1 MATLALAASFAYA
14 HGDAHRTAKP
24 FNAAEAEQKAFG
36 IAGDPGKADRTIRLS
51 MSDKMRFSPQV
62 IEVTQ
67 GETVKFVVSNKGKLL
82 HEMVLGTPAE
92 LQEHAALMKKFP
104 GMEHDEPHMV
114 HVKPGKSEQLA
125 WTFNR
130 PGEFDFA
137 CLIAGHFDAG
147 MAGKI
152 VVREK
157 RTARK

>member
-1 MATLALAASFAYA
+1 MTMLALAGSIAYA
-14 HGDAHRTAKP
+14 HGDAHQTAKP
-24 FNAAEAEQKAFG
+24 FNAEQAEQKAFG
-36 IAGDPGKADRTIRLS
+36 IAGNPDKADRTIRLS
-51 MSDKMRFSPQV
+51 MSDKMRFSPKI

-67 GETVKFVVSNKGKLL
+67 GETVKFVVTNKGKLL

-114 HVKPGKSEQLA
+114 HVKPGKSGQLA

-147 MAGKI
+147 MTGKI
-152 VVREK
+152 VVREE